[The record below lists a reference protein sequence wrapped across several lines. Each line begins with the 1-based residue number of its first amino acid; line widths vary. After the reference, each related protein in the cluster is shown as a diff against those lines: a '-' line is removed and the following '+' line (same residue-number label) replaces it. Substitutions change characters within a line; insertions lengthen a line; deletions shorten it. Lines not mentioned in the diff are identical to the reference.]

1 MADFATSYLANLM
14 GDWRETF
21 FKNVALYY
29 QNKNPSLIFSEFSPT
44 AKKKTFS
51 QNLM

>member
-1 MADFATSYLANLM
+1 MADFAPSYLANLM

-29 QNKNPSLIFSEFSPT
+29 QNKIPYLFLSEFSPA
-44 AKKKTFS
+44 AKKK
-51 QNLM
+51 

>member
-1 MADFATSYLANLM
+1 MADFAPSYLANLM
-14 GDWRETF
+14 SDWRETF

-44 AKKKTFS
+44 AEKKTFS